1 MPLALQVIL
10 LTLIQILN
18 SNTSLNFIV
27 ENGRLYTWGFN
38 FYEQLGLGGDS
49 ERDFEVPT
57 RVQKNIS
64 SHKVKW
70 VSCGYFHTGALICN
84 NEIA

>member
-27 ENGRLYTWGFN
+27 ENGKYTPPDSFLDLTLAAQLTVQYINLYLAAN
-38 FYEQLGLGGDS
+38 LEEKKADM
-49 ERDFEVPT
+49 
-57 RVQKNIS
+57 
-64 SHKVKW
+64 
-70 VSCGYFHTGALICN
+70 
-84 NEIA
+84 